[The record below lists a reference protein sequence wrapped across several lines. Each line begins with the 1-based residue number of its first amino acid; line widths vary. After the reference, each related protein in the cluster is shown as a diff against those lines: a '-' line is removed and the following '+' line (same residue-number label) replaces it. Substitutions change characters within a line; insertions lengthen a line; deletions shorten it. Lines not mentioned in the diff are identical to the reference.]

1 MLSHNLLVSISQ
13 INRLTCSFSMYHIPF
28 SMLRNFLFFSI
39 FLYLPLFLSLN
50 PSRVSFYCQS
60 HRWMMPKRLSTKDK
74 KKPSDFSDESRMTV
88 LKRIIQSSELKI
100 DCEMSWPLLPWTFS
114 KPKHSVDAWTIDAR
128 TPGNISSTCLTLV
141 AVIKYWKRTATVK
154 RIPIQYWEF
163 QLCCIRLKISKTIK
177 LFICRTTF
185 SLLS

>member
-1 MLSHNLLVSISQ
+1 MLIFHVPHPIFYASQFSFFLNLS
-13 INRLTCSFSMYHIPF
+13 
-28 SMLRNFLFFSI
+28 
-39 FLYLPLFLSLN
+39 LYLPLFLSLN

-163 QLCCIRLKISKTIK
+163 QLCCIRLKISKIIK